1 MDQALVRR
9 ASRALWGRLLLAGA
23 QIHEYQPTMFHC
35 KLLVVDG
42 LWVSVGSTN
51 FDNRSFSINDEA
63 NMNVYDAAFAARQVA
78 VFEQDLKNSRRV
90 TYLEW
95 EHRPWWD
102 QVLDTLASVLR
113 SQL

>member
-1 MDQALVRR
+1 
-9 ASRALWGRLLLAGA
+9 
-23 QIHEYQPTMFHC
+23 
-35 KLLVVDG
+35 
-42 LWVSVGSTN
+42 
-51 FDNRSFSINDEA
+51 
-63 NMNVYDAAFAARQVA
+63 MNVYDAAFAARQVA